1 MLRGV
6 RVVGVGGGGTL
17 REACGVMCFLGGL
30 GSLVRGE
37 AVGDVGR
44 GLLRWRVCC
53 GGCFALLWC
62 LRRLLAFDR
71 ERDMDGHWLRLA

>member
-1 MLRGV
+1 MFRWLES
-6 RVVGVGGGGTL
+6 GGGGTL

-44 GLLRWRVCC
+44 GLLRWRVLW
-53 GGCFALLWC
+53 GLFHFAVVSQEVVGI
-62 LRRLLAFDR
+62 RS
-71 ERDMDGHWLRLA
+71 

>member
-1 MLRGV
+1 VLRGV

-44 GLLRWRVCC
+44 GLLRWRVLW
-53 GGCFALLWC
+53 GLFRFAVVSQEVVGI
-62 LRRLLAFDR
+62 RS
-71 ERDMDGHWLRLA
+71 